1 MFRRLKQNSV
11 IRGLYTLWKSNFY
24 NYKPRM
30 GYYSDNVIITPPHY
44 SQSPKRIFIPKLQF
58 SKQHMDFSS

>member
-24 NYKPRM
+24 NYKPYM
-30 GYYSDNVIITPPHY
+30 GYCSDNVIITPP
-44 SQSPKRIFIPKLQF
+44 SLFTIPKTYF
-58 SKQHMDFSS
+58 YTKIAI

>member
-30 GYYSDNVIITPPHY
+30 GYYSDNVIITPP
-44 SQSPKRIFIPKLQF
+44 SLFTIPKTYF
-58 SKQHMDFSS
+58 YTKIAI